1 MMSPTQK
8 EKIEE
13 MRKKGMGYGA
23 IAKQMQMPLNTIKSF
38 CRRNNLASDMLGA
51 RFDPIPR
58 KNRVKTQK
66 KKEPPKIFCEV
77 TVSYNE
83 NPSSLAVA
91 DVMQTLMHIQGR

>member
-8 EKIEE
+8 QRIEE

-38 CRRNNLASDMLGA
+38 CRRNNLASDMPGMYPA
-51 RFDPIPR
+51 PIPR
-58 KNRVKTQK
+58 KKRNKNQR
-66 KKEPPKIFCEV
+66 KKEPPTILCEV
-77 TVSYNE
+77 MVSYNE

>member
-8 EKIEE
+8 QKIEE

-38 CRRNNLASDMLGA
+38 CRRNNLASDMPGMCPA
-51 RFDPIPR
+51 PVPR
-58 KNRVKTQK
+58 KKPNKNRR

-91 DVMQTLMHIQGR
+91 DVMQTLMHIQRR